1 MKRKILA
8 LVAISACGAASAQ
21 SGVTLYGVTDVNVE
35 YVNRVG
41 AAVPSVANGFNSGA
55 GHSVVRENSGGY
67 SGSRWGLRG
76 TEDLG
81 GGIKSVFVLEGGFNV
96 DTGTSQQG
104 GRLFGRQ
111 AFVGLGSEYGQ
122 ITFGRQYQSLFS
134 TLANFIPARY
144 ATQYEPISVVAGAN
158 FREDNTLKYVGVFG
172 GLTAQA
178 NMSFGVGTTLP
189 QVTANVPVAGGN
201 GEVPGQ
207 FRRDSA
213 YGAGLSYIAGPF
225 GVGVAYDQ
233 WNPTIGT
240 GSGTFKKAAVMGSYA
255 FNGTAKVMGGYRWG
269 QNKDQNGVVTL
280 RDDFYWIGGQ
290 YRLNSALDFTL
301 EYDYQNVKS
310 LGGNAHVAN
319 PWQIALIVDYS
330 FSRRTDIYLTMAY
343 SKNAGLAMESAA
355 SNYATSLT
363 VNNYSL
369 SNGQSSMIG
378 AAVGIRHVF

>member
-8 LVAISACGAASAQ
+8 LAAVSACGAASAQ
-21 SGVTLYGVTDVNVE
+21 SGVTLYGVADINVE

-41 AAVPSVANGFNSGA
+41 AAVPSAANGFQSGA

-81 GGIKSVFVLEGGFNV
+81 AGMKSIFVLESGFNL
-96 DTGTSQQG
+96 DSGASQQG

-111 AFVGLGSEYGQ
+111 AFVGLSSEYGQ
-122 ITFGRQYQSLFS
+122 LTFGRQYHSMFS

-144 ATQYEPISVVAGAN
+144 ATQYEPVGVIAGAN
-158 FREDNTLKYVGVFG
+158 FREDNALKYVGVFG

-189 QVTANVPVAGGN
+189 QVIASVPAAGGN

-207 FRRDSA
+207 YRRDTA
-213 YGAGLSYIAGPF
+213 YGVGLSYLAGPF

-255 FNGTAKVMGGYRWG
+255 FNATAKVMGGYRWG
-269 QNKDQNGVVTL
+269 QNKNQNGGLTM
-280 RDDFYWIGGQ
+280 RDDFYWVGGQ
-290 YRLNSALDFTL
+290 YRFSSALDFTL

-310 LGGNAHVAN
+310 LGGNTHVAN
-319 PWQIALIVDYS
+319 PWQVALIADYTLS
-330 FSRRTDIYLTMAY
+330 KRTDIYLTMAY
-343 SKNAGLAMESAA
+343 AKNAGLAMESAA

-363 VNNYSL
+363 VNNYAL
-369 SNGQSSMIG
+369 SNGQNSMFG